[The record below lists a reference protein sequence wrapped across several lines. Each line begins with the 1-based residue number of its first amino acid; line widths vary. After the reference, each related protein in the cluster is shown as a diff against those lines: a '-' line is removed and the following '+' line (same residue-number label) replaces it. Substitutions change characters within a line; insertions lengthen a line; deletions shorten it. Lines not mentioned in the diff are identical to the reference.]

1 MAEMSKLI
9 PHITRVPNGK
19 TDLFIY
25 LIYSFLY
32 IYIIFF
38 LNKPNYL
45 PKDPT
50 AQMAI

>member
-25 LIYSFLY
+25 LIYLFLY
-32 IYIIFF
+32 IYNFF